1 MLAIIS
7 MLVLQT
13 EHGIVL
19 PKSVNVTKESNSAP
33 LTSPP
38 ASDVDYFSL
47 KKPTAPASPVSFAWT
62 SPKAP
67 PHLPSVSSSNS
78 SRGSWSSLFN
88 TGTVRQFMSGVQDTL
103 KEGLLTP
110 SEVPLP
116 VTTPEIQITTVAS
129 PNRNILATDSNSS
142 QQRKKWR
149 KKNPIGILSNS
160 WSTTS
165 SSNRSRKTTLPTPSA
180 GDKRLTLRF
189 VGSGPLVHEKR
200 VVFDP
205 PINES

>member
-1 MLAIIS
+1 MLTIIS

-13 EHGIVL
+13 EHGVEL
-19 PKSVNVTKESNSAP
+19 HKSDNVKKESNSVP

-38 ASDVDYFSL
+38 TNIVDYFSL
-47 KKPTAPASPVSFAWT
+47 KKPIAPASPVSFSWT

-67 PHLPSVSSSNS
+67 PHMPSVSSRS
-78 SRGSWSSLFN
+78 SWSSLFH

-110 SEVPLP
+110 SEVPLS

-129 PNRNILATDSNSS
+129 PDINVRATDSNSS
-142 QQRKKWR
+142 QQRKKQK
-149 KKNPIGILSNS
+149 KKNPTSILSNS
-160 WSTTS
+160 WSTNS
-165 SSNRSRKTTLPTPSA
+165 SSNRSRKMTPA

-189 VGSGPLVHEKR
+189 VGPVPLVHEKR
-200 VVFDP
+200 VVFEP
-205 PINES
+205 SFNES